1 MRRTLHDMSD
11 VRDEDDDASL
21 FREAIGQVRRM
32 DDAPTPPRKPRPR
45 PIARMAQADERAAAS
60 EFRQAL
66 EAMPIGAGDV
76 LSHRVEALP
85 VTLFNRLKRGQFS
98 VQDELDLHGATA
110 GQAETALRLF
120 LREAQRSGT
129 ACVRIVHGKGLGSD
143 AEIPVLKNVVDR
155 VLRHRSD
162 VLAFHSAVPAQGGTG
177 AVVVLLAATR

>member
-1 MRRTLHDMSD
+1 MNDTR
-11 VRDEDDDASL
+11 DDDASL
-21 FREAIGQVRRM
+21 FREAIGQVRHIKP
-32 DDAPTPPRKPRPR
+32 APAPPHKPRPR
-45 PIARMAQADERAAAS
+45 PVARMAQADERAAVS

-85 VTLFNRLKRGQFS
+85 SPVFNRLKRGQFS

-110 GQAETALRLF
+110 SQAEALLRHF
-120 LREAQRSGT
+120 LRDAQRNGT
-129 ACVRIVHGKGLGSD
+129 ACVRIVHGKGLGSE

-162 VLAFHSAVPAQGGTG
+162 VLAFHSAPLAQGGTG
-177 AVVVLLAATR
+177 AVVVLLAMR